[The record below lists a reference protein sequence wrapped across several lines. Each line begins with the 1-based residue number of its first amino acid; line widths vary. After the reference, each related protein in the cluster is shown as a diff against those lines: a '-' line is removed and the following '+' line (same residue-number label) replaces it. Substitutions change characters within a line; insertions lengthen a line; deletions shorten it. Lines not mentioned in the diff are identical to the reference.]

1 MHGALFGLF
10 LFFQFTAPQ
19 TGQVELAGRWRFHAG
34 DSLAW
39 AQATLDDAAWD
50 TVTVPG
56 VWPLPRTSEGRFG
69 WYRMRYDV
77 RKPVTEPLGVWF
89 RSVATVYQVY
99 VDGQLVG
106 AVGGLPP
113 DYRARTVI
121 PLVIGLPV
129 PAQSVGSHV
138 IAVRV
143 YSAEAVG
150 GITSRVLMGPIQDL
164 RRAAFEPDLY
174 LIAAAVL
181 LFGIGLMQ
189 IFFFVR
195 RPFAREHLAIFGV
208 CIALALFYVWWMP
221 SVRVALEPVVFW
233 LKLYMASAAACAA
246 AYCYAFR
253 RTFDLDRYDRLVF
266 IFSLV
271 FLVQA
276 MLFLAAPGWTLL
288 QDLASFVLN
297 PTLLIA
303 AVVTLVLALLQLR
316 DGAQHART
324 LLWGILLLTVT
335 LFHDIL
341 VDWGLLS
348 LRGTFPWLTLL
359 GSVGFVASLALTT
372 AEKFIES
379 EKAALYDRLTGLY
392 RREVVMDAL
401 QREIRRA
408 ARVGT
413 PLAVIMLDV
422 DRFKQVNDTLGHQA
436 GDRVL
441 GELGRRLQDAGRA
454 VDWLGRYGGEEFIA
468 VLAASDV
475 PGAVLAAERLRA
487 SVSALPIS
495 TGRTS
500 RTVTISAGV
509 AAYSGGAEWP
519 TVEQLVG
526 AADAA
531 LYRAKNNGRNCVMS

>member
-1 MHGALFGLF
+1 MHGALLGLL
-10 LFFQFTAPQ
+10 LFQITVPPA
-19 TGQVELAGRWRFHAG
+19 GQLELSGSWRFHPG

-39 AQATLDDAAWD
+39 SKPAMDDSAWD
-50 TVTVPG
+50 TVAVPAI
-56 VWPLPRTSEGRFG
+56 WPLSQDRRGQFG
-69 WYRMRYDV
+69 WYRLHYEISR
-77 RKPVTEPLGVWF
+77 PLHQPLGLWF
-89 RSVATVYQVY
+89 RSVATAFEVY
-99 VDGQLVG
+99 VDGERVG

-113 DYRARTVI
+113 DYRARTVV
-121 PLVIGLPV
+121 PLVVGLPV
-129 PAQSVGSHV
+129 TAQEPGSHV

-143 YSAEAVG
+143 YSEEKVG
-150 GITSRVLMGPIQDL
+150 GITSRVVIGPLLAL
-164 RRAAFEPDLY
+164 RHDAFQPDLY
-174 LIAAAVL
+174 LVAAAVL
-181 LFGIGLMQ
+181 LLGIGLMQ
-189 IFFFVR
+189 LFFWVR
-195 RPFAREHLAIFGV
+195 RPYAREHLAIFAV
-208 CIALALFYVWWMP
+208 CATLALFYVWWMP
-221 SVRVALEPVVFW
+221 SLRVALEPVVYW
-233 LKLYMASAAACAA
+233 LRLYMATAAACAA

-253 RTFDLDRYDRLVF
+253 RTFDLDSSDRVVF
-266 IFSLV
+266 VFSILFV
-271 FLVQA
+271 VQVP
-276 MLFLAAPGWTLL
+276 LFLAAPSWNML

-303 AVVTLVLALLQLR
+303 AIVTLWLALKQLR
-316 DGAQHART
+316 QGARHART
-324 LLWGILLLTVT
+324 LLWGILLLTIT
-335 LFHDIL
+335 LFHDVL

-359 GSVGFVASLALTT
+359 GSLGFVASLALTM
-372 AEKFIES
+372 AEKFVES

-422 DRFKQVNDTLGHQA
+422 DRFKQINDTLGHQA

-487 SVSALPIS
+487 SVSALPIA
-495 TGRTS
+495 TGRST

-509 AAYSGGAEWP
+509 AAYTGGAEWP